1 MQSIA
6 AVEIGIRSESVF
18 EARFLHVLCRNPRGN
33 GDVRGTLLLSKS
45 KLTFVSEQNYRQE
58 IAIGSIT
65 EIKGKRAFY
74 KPSIELQWDEGVISQ
89 SVAFFQDDAHQGKS
103 ESILSIP
110 KMIQLF
116 RWETNSNHN
125 SVS

>member
-6 AVEIGIRSESVF
+6 AETGIGAESVF
-18 EARFLHVLCRNPRGN
+18 EARFLHVLSRNPGGN
-33 GDVRGTLLLSKS
+33 GDVRGMLLLSKS
-45 KLTFVSEQNYRQE
+45 KLTFVSDQNYRQE

-89 SVAFFQDDAHQGKS
+89 CAAFFQDDAHQGKS

-110 KMIQLF
+110 KLIELF
-116 RWETNSNHN
+116 RWETNSNQN
-125 SVS
+125 SVF